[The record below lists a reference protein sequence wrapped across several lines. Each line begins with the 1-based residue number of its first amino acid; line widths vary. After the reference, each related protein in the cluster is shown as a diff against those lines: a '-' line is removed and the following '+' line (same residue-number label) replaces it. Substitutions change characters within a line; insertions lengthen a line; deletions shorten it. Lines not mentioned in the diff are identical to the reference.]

1 MLNRL
6 FGALGWFGSLLV
18 FAAVGVWLVR
28 PELEPLRRTL
38 ALAGL
43 GCILLY
49 GAGHWRQAARS
60 FERRQTRYG
69 ALAGTGLVFGLVALV
84 ALNYVLAR
92 QNTRWDLTAAQQYSL
107 SNQTKRVLES
117 LDAPIRIL
125 VFTRESDFPIYQ
137 DRLDAY
143 AYESSHVTVDYIDAD
158 RDPVV
163 ARQYD
168 VQSYGTIVFDYNGR
182 VERVLSESEQDLTN
196 ALIKVVAGEET
207 TVYFLAGH
215 GERDIADAE
224 RNGYSTVSDALAQDN
239 YAVAPLV
246 LAQQPAVPDNA
257 TVVVVAGPQT
267 DLLPGEV
274 EALGTY
280 MDGGGKLLVLLDPPP
295 SMETPTPDGLLQL
308 IGEWGVEAGTD
319 IVVDGSGMGQLFGA
333 DASVP
338 VAADYPFHPIT
349 EQFSLLTAYPLARSI
364 SASAVPVPGR
374 IPQSFIE
381 TSPQSWAEA
390 NIDALTGGEVELNED
405 VGDRP
410 GPITIGVAVSAP
422 APNPAPPT
430 DAAAPQT
437 NLTENA
443 DAGDPAAPVDQ
454 PDDPP
459 ESRLAVIGDSDFA
472 TNGVV
477 GIQGNRDM
485 FLNAVS
491 WLAQQEN
498 LIAIRP
504 REPDDRR
511 LTITADQQR
520 RVFWLSILFI
530 PAAALGAGVYTWWRR
545 R

>member
-1 MLNRL
+1 MLNKL
-6 FGALGWFGSLLV
+6 FGALGWLGSLLV

-43 GCILLY
+43 GCILVY

-69 ALAGTGLVFGLVALV
+69 ALAGTGLVLGLVVLV
-84 ALNYVLAR
+84 AVNYVLAR
-92 QNTRWDLTAAQQYSL
+92 QNKRWDLTAAQQYSL
-107 SNQTKRVLES
+107 SDQTRRILTSLES
-117 LDAPIRIL
+117 PVRIL
-125 VFTRESDFPIYQ
+125 VFTRETDFPIYQ

-143 AYESSHVTVDYIDAD
+143 AYESTQVTVDYVDTD
-158 RDPVV
+158 RDPVL

-168 VQSYGTIVFDYNGR
+168 VQSYGTIVFDYDGR

-196 ALIKVVAGEET
+196 ALIKVVAGTEE

-215 GERDIADAE
+215 GERDVADTE
-224 RNGYSTVSDALAQDN
+224 RNGYSTVSGALAQDN
-239 YAVAPLV
+239 YQVNPLV
-246 LAQQPAVPDNA
+246 LAQQSAVPDDA

-274 EALGTY
+274 EALGAY
-280 MDGGGKLLVLLDPPP
+280 MDRGGKLLVLLDPPP
-295 SMETPTPDGLLQL
+295 NSETPTPDGLLAL

-319 IVVDGSGMGQLFGA
+319 VVVDASGMGQLFGA

-338 VAADYPFHPIT
+338 VAADYPSHPIT
-349 EQFSLLTAYPLARSI
+349 EQFNLLTAYPLARSLR
-364 SASAVPVPGR
+364 ASTVPVAGR
-374 IPQSFIE
+374 IPQPFIE
-381 TSPQSWAEA
+381 TSPQSWSEA

-410 GPITIGVAVSAP
+410 GPIAIGVAVSAP
-422 APNPAPPT
+422 APNPSPSTASTDPEAAPAE
-430 DAAAPQT
+430 DAA
-437 NLTENA
+437 
-443 DAGDPAAPVDQ
+443 DAEGDDAI
-454 PDDPP
+454 DPP

-511 LTITADQQR
+511 LTVTADQQR

>member
-1 MLNRL
+1 MLNKL
-6 FGALGWFGSLLV
+6 FGTLGWLGSLLV
-18 FAAVGVWLVR
+18 FVAVGAWVAR
-28 PELEPLRRTL
+28 PDLETLRRTL

-43 GCILLY
+43 ACILLY
-49 GAGHWRQAARS
+49 GAGHWRQAARTLG
-60 FERRQTRYG
+60 RRQARYG
-69 ALAGTGLVFGLVALV
+69 ALAGTSLVFGLIALV

-107 SNQTKRVLES
+107 SDQTKRVLES
-117 LDAPIRIL
+117 LASPVRIL
-125 VFTRESDFPIYQ
+125 VFTRESDFPIYE

-143 AYESSHVTVDYIDAD
+143 AYESALVTVDYIDVD

-163 ARQYD
+163 ARQYE

-196 ALIKVVAGEET
+196 ALIKVVTGDEE

-224 RNGYSTVSDALAQDN
+224 RNGYSTVSDALKQDN
-239 YAVAPLV
+239 YAVEPLV
-246 LAQQPAVPDNA
+246 LAQQSAVPEDA
-257 TVVVVAGPQT
+257 TVVVLAGPET
-267 DLLPGEV
+267 DLLPGEL
-274 EALGTY
+274 EALGRY
-280 MDGGGKLLVLLDPPP
+280 MNAGGKLLVLLDPPE
-295 SMETPTPDGLLQL
+295 STQTPTPDGLLEL

-338 VAADYPFHPIT
+338 VAADYPSHPIT
-349 EQFSLLTAYPLARSI
+349 EQFNLLTAYPLARSI
-364 SASAVPVPGR
+364 SASTVPVPGR

-390 NIDALTGGEVELNED
+390 NIDALTGGEVELNEE

-410 GPITIGVAVSAP
+410 GPIAIGVAVSAP
-422 APNPAPPT
+422 APEPPPET
-430 DAAAPQT
+430 DAP
-437 NLTENA
+437 ENG
-443 DAGDPAAPVDQ
+443 DAEEPASPVDE
-454 PDDPP
+454 PDDPL
-459 ESRLAVIGDSDFA
+459 ETRLAVIGDSDFA

-520 RVFWLSILFI
+520 RLFWLSILFI

>member
-6 FGALGWFGSLLV
+6 LGALAWLGSLLV
-18 FAAVGVWLVR
+18 FVAVGVWLVR
-28 PELEPLRRTL
+28 PELEPLRQTL
-38 ALAGL
+38 AIAGL
-43 GCILLY
+43 ACILVY

-69 ALAGTGLVFGLVALV
+69 ALAGAGLLLGLVVLV

-92 QNTRWDLTAAQQYSL
+92 QNKRWDLTAAQQYSL
-107 SNQTKRVLES
+107 SDQTRRVLTSLES
-117 LDAPIRIL
+117 PVRIL
-125 VFTRESDFPIYQ
+125 VFARETDFPIYQ

-143 AYESSHVTVDYIDAD
+143 AYESSQVTVDYIDAD
-158 RDPVV
+158 RDPVL

-168 VQSYGTIVFDYNGR
+168 VESYGTIVFDYDGR
-182 VERVLSESEQDLTN
+182 VERVLTESEQDLTN
-196 ALIKVVAGEET
+196 ALIKVVAGREE

-215 GERDIADAE
+215 GERDVADPE
-224 RNGYSTVSDALAQDN
+224 RNGYSTVSAALAQDN
-239 YAVAPLV
+239 YQVNPLV
-246 LAQQPAVPDNA
+246 LAQQSTVPDDA

-274 EALGTY
+274 GALRAY
-280 MDGGGKLLVLLDPPP
+280 MDRGGKLLVLLDPPAG
-295 SMETPTPDGLLQL
+295 SETATPDGLLDL
-308 IGEWGVEAGTD
+308 LGEWGVEAGTD

-338 VAADYPFHPIT
+338 VAADYPSHPIT
-349 EQFSLLTAYPLARSI
+349 EQFNLLTAYPLARS
-364 SASAVPVPGR
+364 VRPTTTPVAGR
-374 IPQSFIE
+374 IPQPFIQ

-390 NIDALTGGEVELNED
+390 NIDALTGGEVELNEE

-410 GPITIGVAVSAP
+410 GPIVIGVAVSAP
-422 APNPAPPT
+422 APNPSATSPDSETAPSE
-430 DAAAPQT
+430 DAAE
-437 NLTENA
+437 TEEA
-443 DAGDPAAPVDQ
+443 DPS
-454 PDDPP
+454 DPP
-459 ESRLAVIGDSDFA
+459 ETRMVVIGDSDFA

-511 LTITADQQR
+511 LTVTADQQR
-520 RVFWLSILFI
+520 RLFWLSILFI
-530 PAAALGAGVYTWWRR
+530 PAAALGTGVYTWWRR

>member
-1 MLNRL
+1 MLNKL
-6 FGALGWFGSLLV
+6 FGTLGWLGSLLV
-18 FAAVGVWLVR
+18 FVAVGAWVAR
-28 PELEPLRRTL
+28 PDLETLRRTL

-43 GCILLY
+43 ACILLY
-49 GAGHWRQAARS
+49 GAGHWRQAARTLG
-60 FERRQTRYG
+60 RRQARYG
-69 ALAGTGLVFGLVALV
+69 ALAGTSLVFGLIALV

-107 SNQTKRVLES
+107 SDQTKRVLES
-117 LDAPIRIL
+117 LASPVRIL
-125 VFTRESDFPIYQ
+125 VFTRESDFPIYE

-143 AYESSHVTVDYIDAD
+143 AYESALVTVDYIDVD

-163 ARQYD
+163 ARQYE

-196 ALIKVVAGEET
+196 ALIKVVTGDEE

-224 RNGYSTVSDALAQDN
+224 RNGYSTVSDALKQDN
-239 YAVAPLV
+239 YAVEPLV
-246 LAQQPAVPDNA
+246 LAQQSAVPEDA
-257 TVVVVAGPQT
+257 TVVVLAGPET
-267 DLLPGEV
+267 DLLPGEL
-274 EALGTY
+274 EALGRY
-280 MDGGGKLLVLLDPPP
+280 MNAGGKLLVLLDPPE
-295 SMETPTPDGLLQL
+295 STQTPTPDGLLEL

-338 VAADYPFHPIT
+338 VAADYPSHPIT
-349 EQFSLLTAYPLARSI
+349 EQFNLLTAYPLARSI
-364 SASAVPVPGR
+364 SASTVPVPGR

-390 NIDALTGGEVELNED
+390 NIDALTGGEVELNEE

-410 GPITIGVAVSAP
+410 GPIAIGVAVSAP
-422 APNPAPPT
+422 APEPPPET
-430 DAAAPQT
+430 DAP
-437 NLTENA
+437 ENG
-443 DAGDPAAPVDQ
+443 DAEEPASPVDE
-454 PDDPP
+454 PDDPL
-459 ESRLAVIGDSDFA
+459 ETRLAVIGDSDFA

-520 RVFWLSILFI
+520 RLSWLSILFI

>member
-1 MLNRL
+1 
-6 FGALGWFGSLLV
+6 
-18 FAAVGVWLVR
+18 
-28 PELEPLRRTL
+28 
-38 ALAGL
+38 
-43 GCILLY
+43 
-49 GAGHWRQAARS
+49 
-60 FERRQTRYG
+60 
-69 ALAGTGLVFGLVALV
+69 
-84 ALNYVLAR
+84 
-92 QNTRWDLTAAQQYSL
+92 
-107 SNQTKRVLES
+107 
-117 LDAPIRIL
+117 
-125 VFTRESDFPIYQ
+125 
-137 DRLDAY
+137 
-143 AYESSHVTVDYIDAD
+143 
-158 RDPVV
+158 
-163 ARQYD
+163 
-168 VQSYGTIVFDYNGR
+168 
-182 VERVLSESEQDLTN
+182 
-196 ALIKVVAGEET
+196 
-207 TVYFLAGH
+207 
-215 GERDIADAE
+215 
-224 RNGYSTVSDALAQDN
+224 
-239 YAVAPLV
+239 
-246 LAQQPAVPDNA
+246 
-257 TVVVVAGPQT
+257 
-267 DLLPGEV
+267 
-274 EALGTY
+274 
-280 MDGGGKLLVLLDPPP
+280 
-295 SMETPTPDGLLQL
+295 METPTPDGLLQL